1 MYSNFKEQAIEYVRQ
16 AVLEDNAGNYAKAFP
31 LYMNALEYFK
41 THLKYEK
48 NPKIKDAITQK
59 FTEYLRR
66 AEEIRAVLDDGG
78 GSGPTANGDAA
89 VATRPKSKSKDGD
102 GENGEDPEQAKLRAG
117 LDSAIIR
124 EKPNVKWSDVAGLE
138 SAKQA
143 LQEAVILP
151 VKFPQFFTGLSTNS
165 ASHAGLIDMNI
176 NFEF

>member
-1 MYSNFKEQAIEYVRQ
+1 MYSNFKEQAIEYVKQ
-16 AVLEDNAGNYAKAFP
+16 AVLEDNAGQYAKAFP

-48 NPKIKDAITQK
+48 NPKIKEAITQK

-78 GSGPTANGDAA
+78 TGPAANGDAA
-89 VATRPKSKSKDGD
+89 VATRPKTKPKDG
-102 GENGEDPEQAKLRAG
+102 GEGGDGEDPEQAKLRSG
-117 LDSAIIR
+117 LNSAIVR
-124 EKPNVKWSDVAGLE
+124 EKPNIKWNDVAGLE

-151 VKFPQFFTGLSTNS
+151 VKFPQFFTGE
-165 ASHAGLIDMNI
+165 ASGLKVYL
-176 NFEF
+176 FVA